1 MAVGEGIIAIFYF
14 IDHHVHDL
22 NQEGQQRLF
31 FIFPFDIG
39 KAYVLDV
46 IEGVGQSEQC
56 TLFADKRCN
65 TLFQTN
71 RFVPNAF
78 EFRF

>member
-31 FIFPFDIG
+31 FIIESIG
-39 KAYVLDV
+39 
-46 IEGVGQSEQC
+46 QREQC
-56 TLFADKRCN
+56 AVFADKRCN

-71 RFVPNAF
+71 RFVPDTF
-78 EFRF
+78 EFGF